1 MRRCRIILQ
10 KNYTPY
16 EGDDSF
22 LTPAT
27 EATKKLWDI
36 VCDLSKKEREAFE
49 LVEKVLEGARKEAH
63 NPSLRETAGYAL
75 DFLYDFSDYV
85 DYIMED

>member
-1 MRRCRIILQ
+1 
-10 KNYTPY
+10 
-16 EGDDSF
+16 
-22 LTPAT
+22 
-27 EATKKLWDI
+27 
-36 VCDLSKKEREAFE
+36 LSQKEREAFE

-85 DYIMED
+85 GYIMED